1 MEVGQRCAMVSGAKR
16 RRETDVYRREKWSCI
31 LNLRSVRDSKKKLRG
46 LKFFT
51 PYPHWNSAGSGEK
64 S

>member
-46 LKFFT
+46 LMFFT
-51 PYPHWNSAGSGEK
+51 L
-64 S
+64 